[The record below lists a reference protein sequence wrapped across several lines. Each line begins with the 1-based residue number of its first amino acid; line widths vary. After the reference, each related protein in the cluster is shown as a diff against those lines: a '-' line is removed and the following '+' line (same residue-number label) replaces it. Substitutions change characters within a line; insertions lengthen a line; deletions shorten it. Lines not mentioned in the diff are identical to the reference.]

1 MRPQLLLVTLLVVA
15 APTIV
20 RAQTDSASRKQADSA
35 VRAVVQRYLH
45 GLKFND
51 TVSLHEAF
59 WPEARLFAI
68 RPNGQ
73 INELTQAKWYTMFE
87 KSAGKEEKGDL
98 RIASVDVTDKAAAV
112 KVVEDYPDS
121 RYTDYLNLLRIDG
134 RWWIVNKIYTMER
147 IARGAKAS
155 ESVSA
160 ALAVV
165 AQLHPPVSR

>member
-1 MRPQLLLVTLLVVA
+1 MKLRLLIVSLMAVA
-15 APTIV
+15 APAIGHAQSDSTT
-20 RAQTDSASRKQADSA
+20 RAREVSA
-35 VRAVVQRYLH
+35 VRAVVERYLH

-51 TVSLHEAF
+51 TVSLHQSF

-73 INELTQAKWYTMFE
+73 INELTQAKWYAMFE

-98 RIASVDVTDKAAAV
+98 RIASVDITGNAAAV

-121 RYTDYLNLLRIDG
+121 RYTDYLNLLRIND

-147 IARGAKAS
+147 ITR
-155 ESVSA
+155 
-160 ALAVV
+160 
-165 AQLHPPVSR
+165 

>member
-1 MRPQLLLVTLLVVA
+1 MRLRSLALALSISVGSATLA
-15 APTIV
+15 G
-20 RAQTDSASRKQADSA
+20 AQTDSAARAREDSS

-59 WPEARLFAI
+59 WPEAKLFAI

-73 INELTQAKWYTMFE
+73 INELTQAKWYAMFE
-87 KSAGKEEKGDL
+87 KSAGQEEKGDL
-98 RIASVDVTDKAAAV
+98 RIAAVDITGNAAAV

-147 IARGAKAS
+147 R
-155 ESVSA
+155 
-160 ALAVV
+160 
-165 AQLHPPVSR
+165 

>member
-1 MRPQLLLVTLLVVA
+1 MRRLLLLVAMLAVA
-15 APTIV
+15 APTV
-20 RAQTDSASRKQADSA
+20 VAAQTESASHSRADSA
-35 VRAVVQRYLH
+35 VRAVVERYLH

-73 INELTQAKWYTMFE
+73 INELTQPKWYAMFE

-98 RIASVDVTDKAAAV
+98 RIASVDITGKAAAV

-121 RYTDYLNLLRIDG
+121 RYTDYLNLLQIND

-147 IARGAKAS
+147 IAR
-155 ESVSA
+155 
-160 ALAVV
+160 
-165 AQLHPPVSR
+165 

>member
-1 MRPQLLLVTLLVVA
+1 MRLRSLALALSISVGSATLVD
-15 APTIV
+15 
-20 RAQTDSASRKQADSA
+20 AQTDTVARAREDSS

-59 WPEARLFAI
+59 WPEAKLFAI

-73 INELTQAKWYTMFE
+73 INELTQAKWYAMFE
-87 KSAGKEEKGDL
+87 KSAGQEEKGDL
-98 RIASVDVTDKAAAV
+98 RIAAVDITGNAAAV

-147 IARGAKAS
+147 R
-155 ESVSA
+155 
-160 ALAVV
+160 
-165 AQLHPPVSR
+165 

>member
-1 MRPQLLLVTLLVVA
+1 MKLRLLIVALLVVA
-15 APTIV
+15 APTV
-20 RAQTDSASRKQADSA
+20 GKAQPDSTSRAREDSA
-35 VRAVVQRYLH
+35 VRAVVERYLH

-73 INELTQAKWYTMFE
+73 INELTQPKWYAMFE
-87 KSAGKEEKGDL
+87 KSAGQEEKGDL
-98 RIASVDVTDKAAAV
+98 RIASVDITGKAAAV

-121 RYTDYLNLLRIDG
+121 RYTDYLNLLRIND

-147 IARGAKAS
+147 MVR
-155 ESVSA
+155 V
-160 ALAVV
+160 
-165 AQLHPPVSR
+165 R

>member
-1 MRPQLLLVTLLVVA
+1 MNLRRSLIALSIA
-15 APTIV
+15 ASTPTIAH
-20 RAQTDSASRKQADSA
+20 AQTNSVAPADSA

-51 TVSLHEAF
+51 TVSFHEAF

-73 INELTQAKWYTMFE
+73 INELTQARWYGMFAQN
-87 KSAGKEEKGDL
+87 AGKEEQGDL
-98 RIASVDVTDKAAAV
+98 RITAVDITNTAAAV
-112 KVVEDYPDS
+112 KVVEDYPGS

-147 IARGAKAS
+147 R
-155 ESVSA
+155 
-160 ALAVV
+160 
-165 AQLHPPVSR
+165 

>member
-1 MRPQLLLVTLLVVA
+1 MKLRQLALALSLSACAGTLAHAQSDA
-15 APTIV
+15 AAGA
-20 RAQTDSASRKQADSA
+20 REDSS

-73 INELTQAKWYTMFE
+73 INELTQAKWYAMFA
-87 KSAGKEEKGDL
+87 SNAGKEEQGDL
-98 RIASVDVTDKAAAV
+98 RIAGVDITGNAAAV
-112 KVVEDYPDS
+112 KVVEDYPGS
-121 RYTDYLNLLRIDG
+121 RYTDYLNLLRISG

-147 IARGAKAS
+147 R
-155 ESVSA
+155 
-160 ALAVV
+160 
-165 AQLHPPVSR
+165 